1 MLGSFDLT
9 GDEIGICSHEDDD
22 GEHIWTVNFGW
33 GGNPTEGLTDSVTIV
48 LSDKQYASLLDQ
60 TKNPYSTEED

>member
-1 MLGSFDLT
+1 MMTASISG
-9 GDEIGICSHEDDD
+9 
-22 GEHIWTVNFGW
+22 TVNFGW